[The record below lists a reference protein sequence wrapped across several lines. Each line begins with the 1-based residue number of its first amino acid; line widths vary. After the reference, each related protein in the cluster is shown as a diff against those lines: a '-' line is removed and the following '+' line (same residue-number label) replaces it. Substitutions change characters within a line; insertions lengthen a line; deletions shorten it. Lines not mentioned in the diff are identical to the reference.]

1 MMMITIVVTIFFIT
15 KTITLMIIVR
25 KLVIKIR

>member
-1 MMMITIVVTIFFIT
+1 MMITIVVTIFFIT